1 MTLNPS
7 NLSRPEAFTEAR
19 FRKRYRA
26 AFRKLGAC
34 TFCQFRETTLG
45 VVHCRALPGRQKG
58 MCQDDGQLPQFRLD
72 DETLEVFRD
81 AA

>member
-1 MTLNPS
+1 MTLNPN

-26 AFRKLGAC
+26 ALRKRGAC
-34 TFCQFRETTLG
+34 AFCTMRDTTLG
-45 VVHCRALPGRQKG
+45 VTHCKGRPDRQRG

-72 DETLEVFRD
+72 DETLEVFRN